1 MATINWGIIGCGDV
15 TEIKS
20 GPAFNKVANSK
31 LVAVMRRNADLA
43 KDYAVRHG
51 VSRWYSDANALIHDD
66 EVNAIYVATPPSS
79 HLPYTLAAIAAGKPV
94 YVEKP
99 MTLNHHEAW
108 KIADEAKAH
117 NVKVVVA
124 HYRRAQPLFKKVK
137 ELIEQKAIGNIWLA
151 NLKYYQPALK
161 PEQLSVEKYTWRI
174 QPKISGGGLFHDIAP
189 HQADLAYYFF
199 GAVEKVGAVAAR
211 QGSMYNADDLVAGFV
226 LFQNNVVFN
235 GCWCFNAATTA
246 TADEFEIIGSLGK
259 ISFSVFKGNTIK
271 LTTDSDQQVF
281 TFDALEHVQQPMI
294 DAVVRYFLGEEA
306 NPNSPEEGAE
316 VMRILDAFTAK

>member
-15 TEIKS
+15 TEVKS
-20 GPAFNKVANSK
+20 GPAFNKVAGSK
-31 LVAVMRRNADLA
+31 LVAVMRRNANLA
-43 KDYAVRHG
+43 KDYAARHG
-51 VSRWYSDANALIHDD
+51 VPKWYSDANDLIHDA

-99 MTLNHHEAW
+99 MALNYKEALEIADAARNHH
-108 KIADEAKAH
+108 
-117 NVKVVVA
+117 VKVVVA

-137 ELIEQKAIGNIWLA
+137 ELIEQKAIGDIRLA
-151 NLKYYQPALK
+151 NLIYYQPALS
-161 PEQLSVEKYTWRI
+161 PEQLGVEKYAWRV
-174 QPKISGGGLFHDIAP
+174 QPEISGGGLFHDIAP

-199 GAVEKVGAVAAR
+199 GAVEKVSAVAAR
-211 QGSMYNADDLVAGFV
+211 QGGMYDADNIVAGSV

-235 GCWCFNAATTA
+235 GCWCFNVAPDA
-246 TADEFEIIGSLGK
+246 TADEFEITGSLGR

-271 LTTDSDQQVF
+271 LTTGNGQQVF

-294 DAVVRYFLGEEA
+294 EAVVRYFSGEGT
-306 NPNSPEEGAE
+306 NPNTPEEGAE
-316 VMRILDAFTAK
+316 VMRMLDAFTAK